1 MELTFLCMSSADNG
15 MASNQTRIIVIII
28 IAIITIMI
36 IIIIYFNYL
45 NSNLNCYFN
54 SQVEQGMK
62 TEIKKS

>member
-1 MELTFLCMSSADNG
+1 MSGADNG

-28 IAIITIMI
+28 IAI